1 MDFKNGLTGAD
12 SIFFS
17 TVITHQSFFFNSLT
31 NEKEVSNEKSVAM
44 HSSRMQIAGFTSRGL
59 QIGTISFIM
68 LAEVIPVT
76 FSCCLQCHRNM

>member
-1 MDFKNGLTGAD
+1 MKNFIHLSKDLA
-12 SIFFS
+12 
-17 TVITHQSFFFNSLT
+17 QRNFFNSLT
-31 NEKEVSNEKSVAM
+31 NEKKVSNEKSVTM

-76 FSCCLQCHRNM
+76 F